1 MLTSRL
7 TTLFSRLTR
16 SFCLASRNETGVF
29 YSASQQPRHED
40 SARHRPP
47 QSLGFQEMCDVN
59 ERYRKTIESLRM
71 RDYQKYFLSYSEQ
84 INFEIK
90 YDIMTRRKKLAREE
104 LERHRVQS

>member
-7 TTLFSRLTR
+7 TTLFGRLTR
-16 SFCLASRNETGVF
+16 RFCMSPRNETGVF
-29 YSASQQPRHED
+29 YSASQQPRLQDLDHEG
-40 SARHRPP
+40 PP
-47 QSLGFQEMCDVN
+47 QPLGFQEMCDVN

-104 LERHRVQS
+104 LEKHRVQS